1 MLESVSNLLTSKIT
15 RKKLGIFL
23 AKHKTEQ
30 KILDLGSSRGPYRDL
45 FPNALTVD
53 IDASARPDIIADAHN
68 MNMLK
73 DGEFE
78 IILCTEMLEHLYNPF
93 KGIEEMARV
102 LKSGGKLI
110 LTTRFVYPIHE
121 APNDYFRFTK
131 YGLQKLLEP
140 YFNQIVIEEE
150 AGTIET
156 LAILLQRIGFQTET
170 LGMKWPK
177 VIWHIKA
184 KILLLFKSILTKE
197 YGDIRNEK
205 VEKSILVSGYYVT
218 AIKK

>member
-1 MLESVSNLLTSKIT
+1 MLNSLANLLTSKIT

-23 AKHKTEQ
+23 EKHKTEQ
-30 KILDLGSSRGPYRDL
+30 KILDLGSSRGPYRAL
-45 FPNALTVD
+45 FPNAITVD
-53 IDASARPDIIADAHN
+53 IDAAAKPDIVADAHD
-68 MNMLK
+68 MHMLK

-78 IILCTEMLEHLYNPF
+78 TILCTEMLEHLYNPF

-102 LKSGGKLI
+102 LKPGGKLI

-121 APNDYFRFTK
+121 SPNDYFRFTK

-140 YFNQIVIEEE
+140 YFTQMEIEEE

-170 LGMKWPK
+170 LGTRFLK
-177 VIWHIKA
+177 VLWHIKA
-184 KILLLFKSILTKE
+184 KILLLFKFLLTKE

-205 VEKSILVSGYYVT
+205 VEKSILVSGYYLT

>member
-1 MLESVSNLLTSKIT
+1 MVDSLANLLTSKIT

-23 AKHKTEQ
+23 EKHKTDR
-30 KILDLGSSRGPYRDL
+30 KILDLGSCRGPYRDL

-53 IDASARPDIIADAHN
+53 IDPAAKPDIVADAHN
-68 MNMLK
+68 MHMFK

-110 LTTRFVYPIHE
+110 LTTRFIYPIHE
-121 APNDYFRFTK
+121 SPHDYFRFTK

-140 YFNQIVIEEE
+140 YFTDIRIEEE

-170 LGMKWPK
+170 LGTRFLK
-177 VIWHIKA
+177 IFWHIKA
-184 KILLLFKSILTKE
+184 KIIPLFKFLLTKE

-218 AIKK
+218 ALKK